1 MIAISSFKPFG
12 KSAAIADN
20 QRRAKASWDKVF
32 SRVIYVGKWIE
43 PELDTHISAD
53 KWSTTT
59 WAHSEDFPTI
69 SELVALAT
77 KQTEW
82 SCLINAD
89 IVVSTNIIY
98 VERELNRLKAQ
109 SAISRRWQLPENRVV
124 DMGLDWFAATP
135 ELWQAIY
142 PHVPKNFRIGHIL
155 WDTWMLSAFTGIGD
169 PRRSYDITACR
180 TIFHPKH
187 EDRDRPFSDKI
198 NDKVSLNPIIKWPKP
213 MIIQEAIK
221 SYEPARR

>member
-1 MIAISSFKPFG
+1 MIAISSFKPFA

-20 QRRAKASWDKVF
+20 QRRAKASWEKAF
-32 SRVIYVGKWIE
+32 SAIWYFNDSPE
-43 PELDTHISAD
+43 PELASDKTRMKLTDDWPRIAD
-53 KWSTTT
+53 
-59 WAHSEDFPTI
+59 
-69 SELVALAT
+69 LVSFAAV
-77 KQTEW
+77 QTEW
-82 SCLINAD
+82 TCLINAD
-89 IVVSTNIIY
+89 IVISPNLFH
-98 VERELNRLKAQ
+98 VERELDRLKAQ
-109 SAISRRWQLPENRVV
+109 SAISRRWQLPENRVL

-142 PHVPKNFRIGHIL
+142 PHVPKSFRIGHIL

-198 NDKVSLNPIIKWPKP
+198 NDKVSLNPVIKWPKP
-213 MIIQEAIK
+213 LIIHEAIR

>member
-1 MIAISSFKPFG
+1 MIAISSIKPFA
-12 KSAAIADN
+12 SSPSVAWN
-20 QRRAKASWDKVF
+20 QRCAKASWDNVF
-32 SRVIYVGKWIE
+32 SKVIYVGPWIE
-43 PELDTHISAD
+43 PELDGHHSKD
-53 KWSTTT
+53 GLSTTT
-59 WAHSEDFPTI
+59 WAGQEDFPQI
-69 SELVALAT
+69 SELVALAAH
-77 KQTEW
+77 QSEW
-82 SCLINAD
+82 TCLINAD

-109 SAISRRWQLPENRVV
+109 SAISRRWQLPENRVL

-142 PHVPKNFRIGHIL
+142 PHVPKSFRIGHIL

-187 EDRDRPFSDKI
+187 EDRDRPFADKI
-198 NDKVSLNPIIKWPKP
+198 NDNVSLNPVIKWPKP
-213 MIIQEAIK
+213 LIIQEAIK
-221 SYEPARR
+221 TYEPARR